1 MDVEEF
7 RFGHAKLVNLEF
19 EAAVQRTKDVL
30 ARHGFGVQAEIP
42 ISKALKNALGAD
54 VPREVILGV
63 CNPRLAHRAMQIEPE
78 ITALLPCNVTVR
90 EAGSGVRIAVV
101 DPGKLLGVV
110 GKAELSEVGGE
121 AEALLLSA
129 LKEI

>member
-1 MDVEEF
+1 MEVEEF

-19 EAAVQRTKDVL
+19 EDAVQRTKDVL

-42 ISKALKNALGAD
+42 ISKALKNALGED

-90 EAGSGVRIAVV
+90 EAGSGVRVAVV